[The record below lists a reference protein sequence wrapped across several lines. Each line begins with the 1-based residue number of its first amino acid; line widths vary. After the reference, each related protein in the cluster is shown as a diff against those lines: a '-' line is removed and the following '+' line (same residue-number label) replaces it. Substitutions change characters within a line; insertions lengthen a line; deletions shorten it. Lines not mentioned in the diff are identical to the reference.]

1 MLNGFEKQTEP
12 LNDYER
18 NILLPV
24 IVHGLQIRVGE
35 RNAVTNRKMTVV
47 LRNQGYE
54 ISEARV
60 RKLINHIRNHALVK
74 RLIATS
80 KGYYVATSVEALAEY
95 IDTLRGREQ
104 AICAVR
110 ESMEQQ
116 YNEWIWEKTN
126 QS

>member
-24 IVHGLQIRVGE
+24 IVQGLQIRVGE
-35 RNAVTNRKMTVV
+35 CRAVTSRKMTVV

-54 ISEARV
+54 ISQARV
-60 RKLINHIRNHALVK
+60 RKIINHIRNHALVK

-80 KGYYVATSVEALAEY
+80 KGYYVATSVEALGEY
-95 IDTLRGREQ
+95 IETLKGRER
-104 AICAVR
+104 AICTVR

-116 YNEWIWEKTN
+116 YDEMLWEKTN